1 MTDRFTANVRPRD
14 ATGIIDLGGELDGDA
29 AATLTE
35 AYARASA
42 EANRIVL
49 NFEPMT
55 FMNSSGIAGESSII
69 RVSRRAVELLARAR
83 REGRSVHAIGLSD
96 HYRQIFEI
104 TRLSDFVTIHPDE
117 ESAVA

>member
-1 MTDRFTANVRPRD
+1 MTDRFTAAARQRD

-29 AATLTE
+29 AETLTE
-35 AYARASA
+35 AYASASA
-42 EANRIVL
+42 DAERIVL
-49 NFEPMT
+49 NFGPMT
-55 FMNSSGIAGESSII
+55 FMNSSGIAL
-69 RVSRRAVELLARAR
+69 VVELLARAR